1 MSKNDTRRS
10 KEVSTKLEL
19 DYESMH
25 STSSATHS
33 VDIPNQSRFF
43 MYSKSLPDE
52 SMHSTSSSTHSVD
65 IPNQSPFFMLPKS
78 LPDIDDNSM
87 NHVFEYIEHYEQ
99 DIFWSYLSDL
109 VFIAGGLIYVF
120 LALWDVIWPPDG
132 IRNYY
137 TFDVLA
143 PSVYLL
149 NSTIDME
156 WAGRIKRRDR
166 VKKNMK
172 QGWEDWRFST
182 ASNKDQSTPI
192 AAETLPWYHRL
203 RKHTAHRRSI
213 MAALTFGI
221 AALFGAGSVLMG
233 YRDSAVGLLWCN
245 KLDSVSDHAY
255 LLSAIITMT
264 GKRIRPWLQTSS
276 IPISNNPEMLEDL
289 GDLLFL
295 LGSLMDAVMGDL
307 NVDDVPIGCLVS
319 SLLWLTDACFYLR
332 SDVVRA
338 RQVKNKTAEVGN
350 MLV

>member
-25 STSSATHS
+25 STSS
-33 VDIPNQSRFF
+33 
-43 MYSKSLPDE
+43 
-52 SMHSTSSSTHSVD
+52 STHSVD
-65 IPNQSPFFMLPKS
+65 IPKQSPFFIVPKS

-87 NHVFEYIEHYEQ
+87 NHVFEYMEHYEQ

-109 VFIAGGLIYVF
+109 FFITGGLIYVF
-120 LALWDVIWPPDG
+120 LALWDFIWPPDG
-132 IRNYY
+132 TRNYF

-143 PSVYLL
+143 PTVYLL
-149 NSTIDME
+149 NSIIDME

-182 ASNKDQSTPI
+182 VSNKDQSTPI
-192 AAETLPWYHRL
+192 AEEPLPWYHRL

-213 MAALTFGI
+213 LAALTFGI
-221 AALFGAGSVLMG
+221 AALFGVGSVLMG
-233 YRDSAVGLLWCN
+233 YRDGAVGLLWCN
-245 KLDSVSDHAY
+245 KLDSASDHAY

-264 GKRIRPWLQTSS
+264 GRRIRPWLQTSS
-276 IPISNNPEMLEDL
+276 VHISNNPEMLEDF

-295 LGSLMDAVMGDL
+295 LGSLMDAIMGDMK
-307 NVDDVPIGCLVS
+307 VDDVPIGCVVS
-319 SLLWLTDACFYLR
+319 SFLWLADACFYLR
-332 SDVVRA
+332 SDVIRA
-338 RQVKNKTAEVGN
+338 RQVRNKNAEVGN
-350 MLV
+350 TLV